1 MIRSML
7 FVPGNSPSMLQNADI
22 HRADA
27 IILDLEDAVAPDQK
41 DAARLLVKR
50 AVTTLGYKGV
60 QLIVR
65 VNPIDTEYCADDLK
79 MSVPLKPVMIM
90 PTKVDSPD
98 TVRKMDAMLFALERE
113 NELPA
118 GGIGLIP
125 LLETA
130 SGIERA
136 YEIASACPRVK
147 AIFLGAED
155 LTSDLRAARTK
166 PGAEIA
172 YSRGRVVIAA
182 RAAGVDV
189 YDTPFTDV
197 SDDVGLEADAQ
208 LARGL
213 GFSGKAVISPRH
225 VRTVNRVF
233 SPSQAEIDYALEVL
247 EVIEEAKRAGKGAIS
262 LRGKMIDKPIVDRAK
277 YVLELASAMGV
288 KTHE

>member
-113 NELPA
+113 NQLPA